1 MKSKAIAINPRD
13 GFDLLAVW
21 EKDGRKWY
29 LLQLARPQS
38 AIALYWAN
46 PKARLVFPTGVNP
59 NHLEQKILK
68 TNSRKTKD
76 GNYSVG
82 ADKLNCI
89 NGHHQS
95 R

>member
-1 MKSKAIAINPRD
+1 MMRHKPIAITPRD

-38 AIALYWAN
+38 AIALAQENYHT
-46 PKARLVFPTGVNP
+46 RLVFPMGVNP
-59 NHLEQKILK
+59 NHLEQKMLK
-68 TNSRKTKD
+68 KKD
-76 GNYSVG
+76 STEKSSDYRIG
-82 ADKLNCI
+82 AK
-89 NGHHQS
+89 

>member
-1 MKSKAIAINPRD
+1 MKYKAIAINPRD

-38 AIALYWAN
+38 AIALAQEN

-59 NHLEQKILK
+59 NHVEQKMFK
-68 TNSRKTKD
+68 TNKEKERDS
-76 GNYSVG
+76 NYSVG
-82 ADKLNCI
+82 A
-89 NGHHQS
+89 Q

>member
-1 MKSKAIAINPRD
+1 MMRHKPIAITPRD

-38 AIALYWAN
+38 AIALAQEN

-59 NHLEQKILK
+59 NHLEQKMLK
-68 TNSRKTKD
+68 MNGRKAK
-76 GNYSVG
+76 GSNWAVG
-82 ADKLNCI
+82 AKT
-89 NGHHQS
+89 
-95 R
+95 

>member
-1 MKSKAIAINPRD
+1 MQHKPIAITPRD

-38 AIALYWAN
+38 AIALAQEN
-46 PKARLVFPTGVNP
+46 PETRLVFPTGVNP
-59 NHLEQKILK
+59 NHLEQKMLK
-68 TNSRKTKD
+68 TNSSKGKGSNWVVGTK
-76 GNYSVG
+76 
-82 ADKLNCI
+82 
-89 NGHHQS
+89 